1 MQGLG
6 AWAAPWGQEQGPL
19 LSGDLLGRI
28 PPCVMPLQR
37 LLLPLGQ
44 ILQELVKAG
53 RASSED
59 VPTVVTG
66 DFNAVLLS

>member
-1 MQGLG
+1 MLNLFG
-6 AWAAPWGQEQGPL
+6 ARFEKGKT
-19 LSGDLLGRI
+19 
-28 PPCVMPLQR
+28 
-37 LLLPLGQ
+37 GQ

-53 RASSED
+53 RASSEE

>member
-1 MQGLG
+1 MLNLFG
-6 AWAAPWGQEQGPL
+6 AHFEKGKT
-19 LSGDLLGRI
+19 
-28 PPCVMPLQR
+28 
-37 LLLPLGQ
+37 GQ

-53 RASSED
+53 RASSEEVPTVGRASSEE